1 MTESL
6 FYRFGSFPKVAA
18 LPHQIKGLV
27 PLLAWIEPAAGFL
40 KGGPR
45 TTTTFF
51 VGVVKGLPDVSPL
64 PNELR
69 LFWPTAMLQFV
80 ATEGKLRWVA
90 FATDAEELKPP
101 VKADPVRQPKSQA
114 SRDAKRRCSGA
125 ATSTAFTRERAPR
138 KANRDRAVYR
148 SLRRGSNSG
157 IAPASLPGG
166 CVPTRIRRSPVASAY
181 AFVPVADRNEG
192 TASLPMR
199 RSIRMGAGWGSR
211 CCPEKC
217 AAR

>member
-1 MTESL
+1 MALGGLGLLDNRGAAEILGGTGGDRGATMTESL

-51 VGVVKGLPDVSPL
+51 VGVVEGLPDVSPL

-101 VKADPVRQPKSQA
+101 VKADPGPAAKITGITRREEKVFWRSDLDRFHKRKGAKEGEPGP
-114 SRDAKRRCSGA
+114 SRLSFP
-125 ATSTAFTRERAPR
+125 ATRLEFW
-138 KANRDRAVYR
+138 DRSRLVTWW
-148 SLRRGSNSG
+148 LRPDKN
-157 IAPASLPGG
+157 
-166 CVPTRIRRSPVASAY
+166 
-181 AFVPVADRNEG
+181 
-192 TASLPMR
+192 
-199 RSIRMGAGWGSR
+199 
-211 CCPEKC
+211 
-217 AAR
+217 